1 MKELQDLTRKLLG
14 TDRLIQ
20 FIPTPLK
27 TNEVTDKNR
36 LDETGNYV
44 RGVTFGDM
52 AQVSLAYDN
61 MTLQRHEAFHIAE
74 EIGLINVNDIQFLN
88 TKNKEIIK
96 LIKEAQ
102 RLEHPKV

>member
-1 MKELQDLTRKLLG
+1 MKELQDLTRRLLG

-61 MTLQRHEAFHIAE
+61 ADFTTIHEAFHIAE

-88 TKNKEIIK
+88 TQNKEIIK
-96 LIKEAQ
+96 YTIKMS
-102 RLEHPKV
+102 